1 MNTIATITLG
11 HTIRGLLLLLLVAL
25 ICVIIIMASGCRVLF
40 RPESDGAIQVPA
52 RPHLCTV
59 EPAGFYSW
67 GFIAR
72 NGVTVHK
79 SNVDHTS
86 KEGVIAHYAAVRNNM
101 VQKGSPDRIVRLP
114 EDGGGF
120 RWILN
125 EGLARSKDITDPD
138 ASMRLEMSDQPFAS
152 ANAARENYADLRE
165 AVLNCPPQDLDESLL
180 P

>member
-1 MNTIATITLG
+1 MNTLATITLG
-11 HTIRGLLLLLLVAL
+11 HTLRGLLLLLLVAL

-40 RPESDGAIQVPA
+40 RPESAGAIQVPA

-59 EPAGFYSW
+59 EPAGFFSW

-101 VQKGSPDRIVRLP
+101 VQKGSPDHIVRFP
-114 EDGGGF
+114 EDEGGF
-120 RWILN
+120 RWILL
-125 EGLARSKDITDPD
+125 EGPSGDEST
-138 ASMRLEMSDQPFAS
+138 RLEMSDQPFAT
-152 ANAARENYADLRE
+152 ANAARDNYTTLRE
-165 AVLNCPPQDLDESLL
+165 AVLDCPPQDLDESLL

>member
-1 MNTIATITLG
+1 MNTIATLTLG
-11 HTIRGLLLLLLVAL
+11 PTLRGLLLLLLVAL
-25 ICVIIIMASGCRVLF
+25 ISVIIILASGCRVLF
-40 RPESDGAIQVPA
+40 QPAQAVIQTPA

-59 EPAGFYSW
+59 EPAGFFSW

-86 KEGVIAHYAAVRNNM
+86 KAGVIAHYAAVRNTM
-101 VQKGSPDRIVRLP
+101 VQKGSPDHIVRFP

-125 EGLARSKDITDPD
+125 EGLARAKDVTDPD
-138 ASMRLEMSDQPFAS
+138 ASIRLELSDQPFAS
-152 ANAARENYADLRE
+152 ANAARDNYTTLRE

>member
-1 MNTIATITLG
+1 MYSLCLSAFLRVI
-11 HTIRGLLLLLLVAL
+11 LVLTALVIISAL
-25 ICVIIIMASGCRVLF
+25 ILISTGCRVPCL
-40 RPESDGAIQVPA
+40 RHANDISQVPA

-59 EPAGFYSW
+59 EPAGFFSW

-101 VQKGSPDRIVRLP
+101 VQKGSPDHIVRFP
-114 EDGGGF
+114 EDEGGF

-125 EGLARSKDITDPD
+125 EGLASAKGVTDPD

-152 ANAARENYADLRE
+152 ANAARDNYTTLRE
-165 AVLNCPPQDLDESLL
+165 AVLDCPPQDLDESLL